1 MALPTLRRTTSY
13 RSWSCPGA
21 ISPAAVAEVADP
33 KVNFLLNGEPVSAE
47 VTPTQ
52 SVLNWL
58 RTQRGLTGTKEGCAE
73 GDCGACTVVVGE
85 LQGDDVRLTTVNS
98 CIQFM
103 PMLEGKA
110 LYTIES
116 LRSTDGK
123 LHPAQQAMVD
133 CHGSQCGFCT
143 PGIVM
148 SLWANYERHQRAG
161 TRADDA
167 DLRSALT
174 GNLCRCTG
182 YRPIL
187 DAGKIMFDLPKVD
200 FDRKALREKLT
211 ALPANG
217 DYCLEHDGVRFMA
230 PSHLSDL
237 LARRAEFPQAT
248 VLAGC
253 TDIGVWVSKQMR
265 DPGDILYLG
274 RVTELK
280 AIRILPDVI
289 EIGAGASLTDAFAA
303 LCVEY
308 PELTEL
314 RERFAS
320 LPIRNAGTLG
330 GNVANGSPI
339 GDSMPALMALNGR
352 LLLQSARGR
361 RELLLDDFY
370 RAYMKKDMAADELV
384 IAVIVPRKAT
394 DVVFRTYKL
403 SKRFDSDISAVCA
416 AFAIEC
422 DGDVVRSAR
431 VAFGGM
437 AATVKRGKATEA
449 ALTGTDWNNEAVV
462 KAAMEAI
469 AVDYQPLSDMR
480 ASAEYRLAAA
490 QGLLYRFWLET
501 RPANPLP
508 ASATSVFAGDA

>member
-1 MALPTLRRTTSY
+1 
-13 RSWSCPGA
+13 
-21 ISPAAVAEVADP
+21 
-33 KVNFLLNGEPVSAE
+33 
-47 VTPTQ
+47 
-52 SVLNWL
+52 
-58 RTQRGLTGTKEGCAE
+58 
-73 GDCGACTVVVGE
+73 
-85 LQGDDVRLTTVNS
+85 
-98 CIQFM
+98 
-103 PMLEGKA
+103 
-110 LYTIES
+110 
-116 LRSTDGK
+116 
-123 LHPAQQAMVD
+123 
-133 CHGSQCGFCT
+133 
-143 PGIVM
+143 
-148 SLWANYERHQRAG
+148 
-161 TRADDA
+161 
-167 DLRSALT
+167 
-174 GNLCRCTG
+174 
-182 YRPIL
+182 
-187 DAGKIMFDLPKVD
+187 
-200 FDRKALREKLT
+200 
-211 ALPANG
+211 
-217 DYCLEHDGVRFMA
+217 MA

-280 AIRILPDVI
+280 AIRVLPDVI
-289 EIGAGASLTDAFAA
+289 EIGAGASLTDAFAT
-303 LCVEY
+303 LCAEY
-308 PELTEL
+308 PELAEL

-352 LLLQSARGR
+352 VVLQSVRGR

-384 IAVIVPRKAT
+384 IAVIVPRKVT